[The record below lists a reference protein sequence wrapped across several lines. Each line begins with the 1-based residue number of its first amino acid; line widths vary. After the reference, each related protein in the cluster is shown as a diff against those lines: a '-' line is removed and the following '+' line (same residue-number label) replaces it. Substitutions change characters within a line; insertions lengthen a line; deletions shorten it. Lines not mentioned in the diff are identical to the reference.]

1 VSHPYDATTK
11 ALIETRPGDWL
22 PLLGFPAGLPVRLID
37 ADLATVSAA
46 ADKVVRVG
54 AGRRAW
60 LLHLEFQAG
69 RDAGLVARARLYNVL
84 LDHRHGLPV
93 LSVLILLRP
102 DADGPE
108 LTGVEERALPTGE
121 RSLQFRYRV
130 VRVRELP
137 VETVLNAPPG
147 VLPLAPLAA
156 VRQDDLPAVV
166 RRMEARVEREAT
178 PAEAAVLWSAT
189 FILMGL
195 RYSRE
200 FAGQLLRGVRA
211 MRESVT
217 WQMIFEEGEEK
228 GKAEG
233 RAEGVR
239 EMLLLQGAKR
249 FGPPDAGTGAA
260 LAAVSDPD
268 VLRELSS
275 RLLDVGGWQE
285 LLAAVPRP
293 RRRKRRTP

>member
-69 RDAGLVARARLYNVL
+69 RDAGLVARTRLYNVL

-108 LTGVEERALPTGE
+108 LTGVEERVLPTGE

-130 VRVRELP
+130 VRVWELP

-233 RAEGVR
+233 VR
-239 EMLLLQGAKR
+239 ETLLLLGAKR
-249 FGPPDAGTGAA
+249 FGQPDAATEAA
-260 LAAVSDPD
+260 LAAVSDPA
-268 VLRELSS
+268 VLRELSA

-285 LLAAVPRP
+285 LLATVPRP
-293 RRRKRRTP
+293 RRRKRRTS